1 MRPADVQTL
10 LLRRFEDL
18 YPQLAFR
25 AMRRFPARGQ
35 AGVRFTLRVAVGRAA
50 TEMEM
55 DCAILSDGA
64 LDPVRAWIEQ
74 REAMPLPGHG
84 SAAPTSPDG
93 VPRTLVVVAPMVD
106 PQARHL
112 LQDRGI
118 GYLDLNGNAY
128 LETPNVYVQLGGRT
142 KKAPPRQ
149 SFRSPFQGK
158 GERVVRR
165 LLLQPKKHWT
175 MRQLGRAAE
184 VSLGLTSTVT
194 SALAEMGAVTKERSG
209 LDLFDPRR
217 LLEAWSQSYDLRNN
231 ALATYRSA
239 LSPEEIQR
247 ILIEERAH
255 LRHRYALTL
264 WSAAQLRL
272 PNMRQRTAYVA
283 LYWKDGVD
291 ELVDILHL
299 NAEQGSTYVFCFQPY
314 DDSLLWGMEALNG
327 LYVVHPLQLYLDLAS
342 GDDSEVR
349 LAQRVRETLLDW

>member
-1 MRPADVQTL
+1 
-10 LLRRFEDL
+10 LRRFADL

-25 AMRRFPARGQ
+25 AMRRFLTKEPT
-35 AGVRFTLRVAVGRAA
+35 GVHLTLRVAVGRAA

-55 DCAILSDGA
+55 DCAILPDGA
-64 LDPVRAWIEQ
+64 LNPVQAWLARGDE
-74 REAMPLPGHG
+74 LPPPGLKP
-84 SAAPTSPDG
+84 ATPTSPDG

-106 PQARHL
+106 AEARHL
-112 LQDRGI
+112 LQKRGI

-128 LETPNVYVQLGGRT
+128 LETPNVYVQLGARPQ
-142 KKAPPRQ
+142 KALPQ
-149 SFRSPFQGK
+149 GFRSPFQGK

-175 MRQLGRAAE
+175 MRELAQAAE
-184 VSLGLTSTVT
+184 ISLGLTSSVT
-194 SALAEMGAVTKERSG
+194 SALAEIGAVTKDRSG

-217 LLEAWSQSYDLRNN
+217 LLDTWSQSYDLRNN
-231 ALATYRSA
+231 NLATYRSA
-239 LSPEEIQR
+239 LSPGEIQR

-264 WSAAQLRL
+264 WSAAQVRL

-283 LYWKDGVD
+283 LFWKDSVD
-291 ELVDILHL
+291 ELVNILHL
-299 NAEQGSTYVFCFQPY
+299 DAEKGSTYVFCFQPY
-314 DDSLLWGMEALNG
+314 DDALLWGMEALDG